1 MASRQHLKLLPS
13 PTTAT
18 LRDGAHITIRAL
30 VPEDRELVA
39 EAFAKLSARS
49 RYMRF
54 LTPLPSLSPR
64 MLDSLMDVDHEHHL
78 ALIALEGGEAV
89 GVVRFVRFTDEPD
102 VADVAITV
110 IDERQG
116 RGLGRAL
123 LHALLDAAV
132 ERGVRALNF
141 DIHPDNRV
149 MARLATSLGTPLRYR
164 DGLMSGRLEVA
175 PRVALDDVAA

>member
-1 MASRQHLKLLPS
+1 
-13 PTTAT
+13 
-18 LRDGAHITIRAL
+18 
-30 VPEDRELVA
+30 
-39 EAFAKLSARS
+39 
-49 RYMRF
+49 MRF

-64 MLDSLMDVDHEHHL
+64 MLDALMDVDHEHHL
-78 ALIALEGGEAV
+78 ALIALEDGEAV
-89 GVVRFVRFTDEPD
+89 GVVRFVRFTDEPG

-123 LHALLDAAV
+123 LHALLEAAV

-149 MARLATSLGTPLRYR
+149 MLRLATSLGTPLRYQ
-164 DGLMSGRLEVA
+164 DG
-175 PRVALDDVAA
+175 